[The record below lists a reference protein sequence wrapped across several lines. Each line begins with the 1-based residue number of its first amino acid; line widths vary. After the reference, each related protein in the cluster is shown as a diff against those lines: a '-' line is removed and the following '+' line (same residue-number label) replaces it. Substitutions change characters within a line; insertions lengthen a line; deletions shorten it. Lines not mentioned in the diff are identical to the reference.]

1 MATWNPQYTAP
12 ENVNGGND
20 FNGQNGVNATDMN
33 ACFNNAFYAAQQAS
47 NAVTTASNAASTA
60 SGAVTTANAALSKAN
75 EAIEKAEDA
84 VVGVATTTELGGI
97 KIGYS
102 ENGNNYPVELDSNN
116 RAFVNVPSSKSTL
129 TIESGDESYS
139 FSESDTTQKLSFSG
153 CSLNSF
159 SLGAGERTISVNF
172 NRMAGTTLEGLV
184 KLTTTG
190 HQSVAANS
198 ISSTAG
204 RTYAVQYNDDQQLV
218 VNVPWTDTDT
228 NTTYSAGTGLSLS
241 GTTFSIANMITGNVD
256 WANSSINSLPTL
268 FHLEY
273 SGGDCNVAFSS
284 TSGVANV
291 VTDGHFYGDEGQRR
305 CAYTDELTWRPINVS
320 GYSFLTDHTNAVN
333 FNAGDHIILSTSGNT
348 ITISGDGQADD
359 VNFSTQAGY
368 LATNSSASNRLDE
381 GSSTTPV
388 YFTDGRPEPCKFTFF
403 GNASTNR
410 LSSNFSQV
418 PSSGNIIN
426 EIDARI
432 NEAMEGGS
440 PASLYYGTCSTAA
453 GIANKVVECSGF
465 VLQTGAKILVYM
477 ENACNNL
484 IASYLNVNNT
494 GNKLIRTSEYNNG
507 ANNAHSSGRSW
518 RGGDFCLFVYNG
530 SVWIW
535 VINNPT
541 GCVGGKISYGNVTSG
556 NSIDEDSDNAIFVTV
571 WGEETSQY
579 GTISLRIGSS
589 SSSIVATTHGE
600 DGYWGKNTLCVSAI
614 APQGLGVYVTAS
626 NMGTLSY
633 SRTVLR

>member
-47 NAVTTASNAASTA
+47 NAVTTASNAVSTA

-204 RTYAVQYNDDQQLV
+204 RTYAVQYNNDQQLV

-241 GTTFSIANMITGNVD
+241 GTTFSANVGDGLYVNDNQITLRAADSNTYGGIKTGYVDTDTTRRYGVRLDGGKAYVLVPWTDTTYDVMTGASNGN
-256 WANSSINSLPTL
+256 P
-268 FHLEY
+268 
-273 SGGDCNVAFSS
+273 G
-284 TSGVANV
+284 TSGLVPAPTGSMGSSHFLCANGQWTTVPIPTQSYIFDWNTMGSTPHYLVAATGSGTNDLGIWMPYFNKYGLYSITPPNV
-291 VTDGHFYGDEGQRR
+291 G
-305 CAYTDELTWRPINVS
+305 
-320 GYSFLTDHTNAVN
+320 
-333 FNAGDHIILSTSGNT
+333 
-348 ITISGDGQADD
+348 
-359 VNFSTQAGY
+359 
-368 LATNSSASNRLDE
+368 ASNYN
-381 GSSTTPV
+381 SC
-388 YFTDGRPEPCKFTFF
+388 Y
-403 GNASTNR
+403 
-410 LSSNFSQV
+410 V
-418 PSSGNIIN
+418 P
-426 EIDARI
+426 
-432 NEAMEGGS
+432 
-440 PASLYYGTCSTAA
+440 TC
-453 GIANKVVECSGF
+453 EW
-465 VLQTGAKILVYM
+465 VL
-477 ENACNNL
+477 NNL
-484 IASYLNVNNT
+484 PEA
-494 GNKLIRTSEYNNG
+494 
-507 ANNAHSSGRSW
+507 A
-518 RGGDFCLFVYNG
+518 
-530 SVWIW
+530 
-535 VINNPT
+535 
-541 GCVGGKISYGNVTSG
+541 
-556 NSIDEDSDNAIFVTV
+556 
-571 WGEETSQY
+571 Q
-579 GTISLRIGSS
+579 GTKG
-589 SSSIVATTHGE
+589 VAE
-600 DGYWGKNTLCVSAI
+600 IYVDG
-614 APQGLGVYVTAS
+614 
-626 NMGTLSY
+626 
-633 SRTVLR
+633 TVLYINT

>member
-47 NAVTTASNAASTA
+47 NAVTTASNAVSTA

-102 ENGNNYPVELDSNN
+102 ENGNNYPVELDSDNK
-116 RAFVNVPSSKSTL
+116 AF
-129 TIESGDESYS
+129 
-139 FSESDTTQKLSFSG
+139 
-153 CSLNSF
+153 
-159 SLGAGERTISVNF
+159 
-172 NRMAGTTLEGLV
+172 
-184 KLTTTG
+184 
-190 HQSVAANS
+190 
-198 ISSTAG
+198 
-204 RTYAVQYNDDQQLV
+204 

-228 NTTYSAGTGLSLS
+228 NTTYSAGSGLSLS

-268 FHLEY
+268 FHLDY

-305 CAYTDELTWRPINVS
+305 CAYIDELTWRPIYVS
-320 GYSFLTDHTNAVN
+320 GTSFLTDNISAVN
-333 FNAGDHIILSTSGNT
+333 FKAGNHIILSTLGNT

-368 LATNSSASNRLDE
+368 LATNASTSNRIEE
-381 GSSTTPV
+381 GSGTQPV
-388 YFTDGRPEPCKFTFF
+388 YFSDGRPESCDFTFV
-403 GNASTNR
+403 GGSSTSR
-410 LSSNFSQV
+410 LSQNYTQV
-418 PSSGNIIN
+418 PSSGIIIN

-432 NEAMEGGS
+432 NEAIEGGS

-453 GIANKVVECSGF
+453 GTANKVVDCSGF

-477 ENACNNL
+477 ENACNNSS
-484 IASYLNVNNT
+484 AAYLNVNNT
-494 GNKLIRTSEYNNG
+494 GNRLIRTSESNNG
-507 ANNAHSSGRSW
+507 NYNAHRSGRSW
-518 RGGDFCLFVYNG
+518 KGGDFCLFVYNG

-541 GCVGGKISYGNVTSG
+541 GCVSGNMSYGNVASG
-556 NSIDEDSDNAIFVTV
+556 NSIDSDSDNAIFVTV
-571 WGEETSQY
+571 WGEESSGY
-579 GTISLRIGSS
+579 GTLALRLGSNE
-589 SSSIVATTHGE
+589 SSIVAQAHGE
-600 DGYWGKNTLCVSAI
+600 DAYWGSSMLCVSTI
-614 APQGLGVYVTAS
+614 APQGVSVYVTAS
-626 NMGTLSY
+626 NMRTLSY
-633 SRTVLR
+633 FRTVLR

>member
-47 NAVTTASNAASTA
+47 NAVTTASNAVSTA

-204 RTYAVQYNDDQQLV
+204 RTYAVQYNNDQQLV

-228 NTTYSAGTGLSLS
+228 NTTYSAGSGLSLS
-241 GTTFSIANMITGNVD
+241 GTTFSITNFATDGAG
-256 WANSSINSLPTL
+256 WADSAVNSLPSL
-268 FHLEY
+268 FKLENP
-273 SGGDCNVAFSS
+273 GTDCVVVFSA
-284 TSGVANV
+284 TEGTANV
-291 VTDGHFYGDEGQRR
+291 VADGHFYGDEGQRR
-305 CAYTDELTWRPINVS
+305 CAYTDEMPTVVDSQLVITMS
-320 GYSFLTDHTNAVN
+320 G
-333 FNAGDHIILSTSGNT
+333 SG
-348 ITISGDGQADD
+348 
-359 VNFSTQAGY
+359 
-368 LATNSSASNRLDE
+368 
-381 GSSTTPV
+381 
-388 YFTDGRPEPCKFTFF
+388 FTD
-403 GNASTNR
+403 
-410 LSSNFSQV
+410 Q
-418 PSSGNIIN
+418 SSG
-426 EIDARI
+426 
-432 NEAMEGGS
+432 
-440 PASLYYGTCSTAA
+440 T
-453 GIANKVVECSGF
+453 
-465 VLQTGAKILVYM
+465 
-477 ENACNNL
+477 
-484 IASYLNVNNT
+484 
-494 GNKLIRTSEYNNG
+494 
-507 ANNAHSSGRSW
+507 HS
-518 RGGDFCLFVYNG
+518 
-530 SVWIW
+530 
-535 VINNPT
+535 
-541 GCVGGKISYGNVTSG
+541 
-556 NSIDEDSDNAIFVTV
+556 
-571 WGEETSQY
+571 
-579 GTISLRIGSS
+579 GTI
-589 SSSIVATTHGE
+589 
-600 DGYWGKNTLCVSAI
+600 
-614 APQGLGVYVTAS
+614 
-626 NMGTLSY
+626 LSY
-633 SRTVLR
+633 SSQGGYVDENIEIDHSLTVTRVAVNNPYLQVRVTPATQNICGGLRAWLDGTTLYLSNER